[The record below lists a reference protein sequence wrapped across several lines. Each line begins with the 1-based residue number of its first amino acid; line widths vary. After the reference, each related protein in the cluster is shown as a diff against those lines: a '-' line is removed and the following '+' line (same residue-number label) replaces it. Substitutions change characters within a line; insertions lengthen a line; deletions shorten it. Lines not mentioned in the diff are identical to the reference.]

1 MLNHDLLSSASLFL
15 AQSDTIRSEEIT
27 WLERQSRNDPI
38 LGSVK
43 ATPTNGCNN
52 QVITTG
58 NLNNT
63 LFTQSIRKLKARR
76 LRGIVG
82 YGNKDV

>member
-27 WLERQSRNDPI
+27 WLERQPTNDSRNPI

-43 ATPTNGCNN
+43 AIPTNGCNN
-52 QVITTG
+52 QVIATG
-58 NLNNT
+58 
-63 LFTQSIRKLKARR
+63 K
-76 LRGIVG
+76 
-82 YGNKDV
+82 